1 MMFAIAKH
9 ELWQSFKNIKAI
21 LIIIALLSASYFFAN
36 KGKTFVEMFEL
47 SSGEENTIYSTGL
60 LLMMMF
66 FGLLFVMA
74 LSHDIINR
82 ETSNRTMRFLLSRT
96 SHEKIFIGKFLGV
109 WLFWVICFAISVL
122 VIAIT
127 SQTISF
133 TIIATLIC
141 LVTFEISVAF
151 LLSVLIKKPMM
162 SMFIGIF
169 IGIAGPILASIVEY
183 TEAWYKLF
191 KYVSPLHYLQ
201 NNNYEMLALPL
212 GALIIA
218 AISLFIFKRGEY

>member
-1 MMFAIAKH
+1 MFAIAKH

-36 KGKTFVEMFEL
+36 KGKTFVEAFEL
-47 SSGEENTIYSTGL
+47 SSGEENAIYSTGL
-60 LLMMMF
+60 LLMMML

-74 LSHDIINR
+74 LSHDVINR

-109 WLFWVICFAISVL
+109 WLFWIICFAISVV

-127 SQTISF
+127 SQTIDF
-133 TIIATLIC
+133 MIIATLVCI
-141 LVTFEISVAF
+141 VTFEIALAFFISVI
-151 LLSVLIKKPMM
+151 IKKPMM

-169 IGIAGPILASIVEY
+169 IGIAGPILATMIEY
-183 TEAWYKLF
+183 TQSWYKVF
-191 KYVSPLHYLQ
+191 KYVNPLHYLQ
-201 NNNYEMLALPL
+201 NNNYEILALPL
-212 GALIIA
+212 GGLIIA
-218 AISLFIFKRGEY
+218 AISLWIFKRGEY